1 MAPGTPSIEYVTGVP
16 TQKLVVPAIEPGVA
30 GVVSI
35 VSASA
40 EASLA
45 PQALEAVTLMLPPLV
60 LAVALIEFVDDVP
73 VHPSGNVQV

>member
-1 MAPGTPSIEYVTGVP
+1 MP
-16 TQKLVVPAIEPGVA
+16 TQKVVVPAIEPGVA
-30 GVVSI
+30 RAVSI